1 MTLTDLAPLTP
12 TIYALTL
19 MTCITRRT
27 PNVTAMSSAIEMP
40 LSFKTTLTTTMMIH
54 ITGQAAPLTNTPEF
68 GAASPPLFHP
78 QRTLTLPMTT
88 NGAVPIL
95 RTTLQGDHH
104 LILKSVIPVCG
115 LHIGLP
121 TQRTTLTPEDPHVC
135 RFLVSTAPI
144 QG

>member
-1 MTLTDLAPLTP
+1 MTDLILLTL

-19 MTCITRRT
+19 MTCATMRT
-27 PNVTAMSSAIEMP
+27 QSVTMMSSTIEMP
-40 LSFKTTLTTTMMIH
+40 FSSKMTLSTTKMIH
-54 ITGQAAPLTNTPEF
+54 ITGQAAPLTNIPEF
-68 GAASPPLFHP
+68 GGASPPLSLP

-88 NGAVPIL
+88 NGTGLIL

-121 TQRTTLTPEDPHVC
+121 TQHTTHTPEDPHVHH
-135 RFLVSTAPI
+135 FLVSMAPI